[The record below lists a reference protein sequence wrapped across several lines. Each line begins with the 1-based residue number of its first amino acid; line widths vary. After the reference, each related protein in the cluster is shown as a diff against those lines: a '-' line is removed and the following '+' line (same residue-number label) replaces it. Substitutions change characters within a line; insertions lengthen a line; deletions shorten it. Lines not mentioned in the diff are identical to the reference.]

1 MQKLT
6 EEFIKTHWTP
16 DTQKRSYFLD
26 FYGEIIEYFPETKA
40 FMRGCE
46 WIYDF
51 SEVEKELDSVGYFE
65 KVSEEMNKAKF
76 LQAVHQA
83 QNLLSLSLDIL
94 SQIPEDT
101 DFYKTLEES
110 YPLREP
116 LTTTIDKL
124 GQWIALNATGKE

>member
-1 MQKLT
+1 MLT
-6 EEFIKTHWTP
+6 EDFIKTHWTP

-40 FMRGCE
+40 FIRGCE

-51 SEVEKELDSVGYFE
+51 SEVEKELNSVGYFE

-83 QNLLSLSLDIL
+83 KNLLSLSLVIL
-94 SQIPEDT
+94 SEISEDT

>member
-6 EEFIKTHWTP
+6 E
-16 DTQKRSYFLD
+16 D
-26 FYGEIIEYFPETKA
+26 
-40 FMRGCE
+40 
-46 WIYDF
+46 
-51 SEVEKELDSVGYFE
+51 FE

-83 QNLLSLSLDIL
+83 QNLLSLSLVIL
-94 SQIPEDT
+94 SEIPEDT

-124 GQWIALNATGKE
+124 GQWIALNATGKK